1 METIAEFNDNR
12 GLNVKLTKEKI
23 FITATGNEETF
34 ALRSV
39 NGVGIYDDLEKYA
52 EDEEA
57 YNTAAKKVRK
67 EKITSIIMGVLM
79 IVMGIYTGLEF
90 GIYFILV
97 GIVFIIAFQFLVK
110 VKAEKPV
117 LNTYFKLMISGASRR
132 FKFHKSDESSVKIAD
147 FINKVEDTLTA
158 YSK

>member
-79 IVMGIYTGLEF
+79 IVMGIYTGLEC
-90 GIYFILV
+90 GIYLSEAFSEILR
-97 GIVFIIAFQFLVK
+97 
-110 VKAEKPV
+110 
-117 LNTYFKLMISGASRR
+117 TS
-132 FKFHKSDESSVKIAD
+132 
-147 FINKVEDTLTA
+147 
-158 YSK
+158 